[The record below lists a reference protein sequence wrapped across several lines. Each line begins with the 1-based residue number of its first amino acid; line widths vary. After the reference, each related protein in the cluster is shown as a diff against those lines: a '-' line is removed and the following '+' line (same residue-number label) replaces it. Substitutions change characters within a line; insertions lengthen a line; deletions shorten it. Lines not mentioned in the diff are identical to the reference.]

1 MVLLPSL
8 SGELS
13 DSPRKRGPV
22 ALGRARAACGR
33 EHAGPW
39 QARSAARRC
48 EGTSSQEP
56 PQQRRRTSLGR
67 RPGLSFVG
75 SSWRSSAKCEL
86 AQGSSRANL
95 NSLKAKTLSRS
106 KGREAVDETTRCVG
120 RDAKFSCAPC
130 APFCYRANSR
140 SEEHTSELQSRF
152 DLVCRLL

>member
-56 PQQRRRTSLGR
+56 PQQRDRKSTR
-67 RPGLSFVG
+67 
-75 SSWRSSAKCEL
+75 
-86 AQGSSRANL
+86 L
-95 NSLKAKTLSRS
+95 NSSHGYISYAVFCLKK
-106 KGREAVDETTRCVG
+106 K
-120 RDAKFSCAPC
+120 KKK
-130 APFCYRANSR
+130 
-140 SEEHTSELQSRF
+140 HTYVNAF
-152 DLVCRLL
+152 TITAFVVLLMHSTSINMLALTVFIL

>member
-1 MVLLPSL
+1 PRTISTYLNTTVVLLPSL

-22 ALGRARAACGR
+22 ALGRARAAWGR

-75 SSWRSSAKCEL
+75 S
-86 AQGSSRANL
+86 
-95 NSLKAKTLSRS
+95 
-106 KGREAVDETTRCVG
+106 
-120 RDAKFSCAPC
+120 
-130 APFCYRANSR
+130 R
-140 SEEHTSELQSRF
+140 SEEHTSELQSRG
-152 DLVCRLL
+152 